1 MLGGE
6 GDDGE
11 AADNEER
18 RAGEDF
24 FGLDG
29 GERLGVLET
38 LANLDA
44 HHGDFRIAGVDA
56 GDGSCADGCALIAG
70 VVEDPLCS
78 GFHFAE
84 MLNAGG
90 VGDSVPDGF
99 LVAEKVVEGV
109 DIGLGLEEEAGHG
122 DDGKAGN
129 GGQGMEKKGTS
140 QQRFS
145 SPRSLALSP
154 RTVPS
159 PCPLAQSRIQD

>member
-1 MLGGE
+1 M
-6 GDDGE
+6 
-11 AADNEER
+11 ER
-18 RAGEDF
+18 RPITRSGEPAKIFSALMAGSDL
-24 FGLDG
+24 GCLR
-29 GERLGVLET
+29 RLPT
-38 LANLDA
+38 LT
-44 HHGDFRIAGVDA
+44 RT
-56 GDGSCADGCALIAG
+56 G

>member
-24 FGLDG
+24 FCLDG

-129 GGQGMEKKGTS
+129 VGQGMEKKGTS